1 MKPAGAVTVASS
13 SWNDKMVARII
24 KRPVVRVLIIALASS
39 SLSGCFLWTTRGQGD
54 TLRTE
59 AEERDRRLA
68 ELETGARE
76 DRDRLRQEL
85 EHARAKIA
93 ELEEVLERAT
103 RVVTRNS
110 ADLGAD
116 VEAIRG
122 QLATLEGSIAE
133 VRNANEATA
142 RDLNRTR
149 SELDNRLDIVTRR
162 ANIDQPLSEDEIPSD
177 ALEHFREGYRS
188 FEAEEYARARSLFRE
203 FVRRHP
209 EHEDT
214 DSAHYWVGKSY
225 LQQNRPASALGAF
238 RLVPQGSD
246 AHDEALLG
254 MADAF
259 YQLHACTDARTALE
273 VLIQRYPESPLNR
286 QAQIKLRQVRRAP
299 RDYCTS

>member
-1 MKPAGAVTVASS
+1 M
-13 SWNDKMVARII
+13 
-24 KRPVVRVLIIALASS
+24 
-39 SLSGCFLWTTRGQGD
+39 
-54 TLRTE
+54 RTQ

-93 ELEEVLERAT
+93 ELEVVLERAT

-133 VRNANEATA
+133 VRNASETTA
-142 RDLNRTR
+142 SDLNRTR
-149 SELDNRLDIVTRR
+149 AELDNRLDIVSRR
-162 ANIDQPLSEDEIPSD
+162 ANIDQPLSEDEIPAD
-177 ALEHFREGYRS
+177 ALEHFREAYRA
-188 FEAEEYARARSLFRE
+188 FEAAEYARSRSLFRE
-203 FVRRHP
+203 FVQRHP

-214 DSAHYWVGKSY
+214 DSAHYWMGKSY
-225 LQQNRPASALGAF
+225 LEQNRPASALGAF

-246 AHDEALLG
+246 AHDETLLG

-273 VLIQRYPESPLNR
+273 ILIQRYADSPLNR
-286 QAQIKLRQVRRAP
+286 QAQIKLRQIRRAP
-299 RDYCTS
+299 NDYCTS